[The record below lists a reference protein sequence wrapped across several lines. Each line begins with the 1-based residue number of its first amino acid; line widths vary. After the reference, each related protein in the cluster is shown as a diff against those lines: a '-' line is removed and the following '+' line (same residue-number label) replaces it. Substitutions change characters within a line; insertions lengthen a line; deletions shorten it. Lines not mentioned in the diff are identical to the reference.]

1 MAFKLNNPPYPV
13 DNTPLYHVDLEEGV
27 LGKALNNGSILMSK
41 DIKDPIQYKEVLAHE
56 LGHMQQIKSG
66 ALNYDDNNV
75 YYKGKTYSRKNMK
88 EGSDKLPWEDYA
100 NKFAEKIT

>member
-1 MAFKLNNPPYPV
+1 MAFKLNNPPYAV
-13 DNTPLYHVDLEEGV
+13 DNTPLCHVDLEEGV

-41 DIKDPIQYKEVLAHE
+41 DVKDPIQYKEVLAHE
-56 LGHMQQIKSG
+56 LGHLHQIKSG

-88 EGSDKLPWEDYA
+88 EGNDKLPWEDYA
-100 NKFAEKIT
+100 NKFAERIT